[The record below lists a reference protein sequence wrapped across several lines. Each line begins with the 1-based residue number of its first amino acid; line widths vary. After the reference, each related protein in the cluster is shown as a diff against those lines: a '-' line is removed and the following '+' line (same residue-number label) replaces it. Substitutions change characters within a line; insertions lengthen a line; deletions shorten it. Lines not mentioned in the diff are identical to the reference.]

1 LTNGKDKGRVELCG
15 AWRFHRIPALW
26 KGASMK
32 SDGFAYWQANWA
44 ARPLSVGDVA
54 QQTKE

>member
-1 LTNGKDKGRVELCG
+1 
-15 AWRFHRIPALW
+15 
-26 KGASMK
+26 MK
-32 SDGFAYWQANWA
+32 SDGFAYWQANRA

>member
-1 LTNGKDKGRVELCG
+1 M
-15 AWRFHRIPALW
+15 RFHRIPALW

-32 SDGFAYWQANWA
+32 SDGFAPWLANRA
-44 ARPLSVGDVA
+44 ARPLSVGDDA